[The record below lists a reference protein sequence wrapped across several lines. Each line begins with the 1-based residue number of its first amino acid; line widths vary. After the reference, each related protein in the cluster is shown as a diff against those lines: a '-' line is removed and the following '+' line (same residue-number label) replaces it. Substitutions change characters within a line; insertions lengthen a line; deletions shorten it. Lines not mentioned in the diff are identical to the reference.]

1 MQRLVIRI
9 FSFCNK
15 TNLWFLAT
23 GAAALMAI
31 RVLLDHN
38 VPEDK
43 IALLS
48 LLVSKQGLNIPK
60 I

>member
-1 MQRLVIRI
+1 
-9 FSFCNK
+9 
-15 TNLWFLAT
+15 
-23 GAAALMAI
+23 MAI

-48 LLVSKQGLNIPK
+48 LLVSQQGLNILL
-60 I
+60 IRNYSIH